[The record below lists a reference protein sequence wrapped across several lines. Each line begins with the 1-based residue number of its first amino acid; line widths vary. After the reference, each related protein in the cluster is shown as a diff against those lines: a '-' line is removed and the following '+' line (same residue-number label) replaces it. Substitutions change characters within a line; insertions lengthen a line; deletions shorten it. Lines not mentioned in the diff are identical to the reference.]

1 MRILRSFAVPLAA
14 PLAAL
19 ATLAA
24 CAEPADVPPLG
35 DYKAWKRLDV
45 TGDAPGHTNSYRII
59 YANEIAADPEQD
71 LFLGYP
77 DGAVLVKE
85 VYSEEDGAPGALRYL
100 AVMRKVRP
108 VTRALEDEGGW
119 MFTETDGPTGPEQLF
134 GFCWGRC
141 HAAAPYNG
149 AWYDYRR

>member
-1 MRILRSFAVPLAA
+1 MRALSTPIPL
-14 PLAAL
+14 PILAAL
-19 ATLAA
+19 LAGLA
-24 CAEPADVPPLG
+24 GCTSDADVPPLG
-35 DYKAWKRLDV
+35 DYTTWKRLDV

-59 YANEIAADPEQD
+59 YANEIAANPAQG

-77 DGAVLVKE
+77 EGSVLVKE
-85 VYSEEDGAPGALRYL
+85 VRDNDSGAPGDLRYL

-108 VTRALEDEGGW
+108 VTRALDDEGGW
-119 MFTETDGPTGPEQLF
+119 MFTETDGPNGSEQSF

>member
-1 MRILRSFAVPLAA
+1 VKNLPILAVLLAG
-14 PLAAL
+14 
-19 ATLAA
+19 
-24 CAEPADVPPLG
+24 CAEPYDGPPLP
-35 DYKAWKRLDV
+35 DYTAWKRLDV

-59 YANEIAADPEQD
+59 YVNDVAANPEQS
-71 LFLGYP
+71 LYLGYP
-77 DGAVLVKE
+77 DGSILVKE
-85 VYSEEDGAPGALRYL
+85 VRDDAGGTPGALRYL

-119 MFTETDGPTGPEQLF
+119 LFTETDGPTGPEQRF